1 MENRVVGQFPV
12 KAAGHLRPDYLR
24 TQIANLRNLET
35 MKRVVIVG
43 REASGKSTLARR
55 LGHIT
60 GLPATEVDR
69 VFWQSGLIATPR
81 EQWLVVQEKLVV
93 KDRWILWSQN
103 RQFVGNLL
111 IASHFEE
118 LVAFLLAVV
127 AASVVV
133 SLPIRPAV
141 PGCIHKHQS
150 PGTH

>member
-1 MENRVVGQFPV
+1 MENRGVGQFPV
-12 KAAGHLRPDYLR
+12 KATGHLRPDYLR

-81 EQWLVVQEKLVV
+81 EQWLVVHL
-93 KDRWILWSQN
+93 R
-103 RQFVGNLL
+103 
-111 IASHFEE
+111 
-118 LVAFLLAVV
+118 
-127 AASVVV
+127 
-133 SLPIRPAV
+133 
-141 PGCIHKHQS
+141 
-150 PGTH
+150 